1 MIKIKFYTSHCA
13 RCIILKRMMDN
24 NGIKYVEIDDEN
36 IYMPIAKENKILSM
50 PFAEI
55 DGVVYGS
62 KELQQYIVEKG
73 EMYARKL

>member
-1 MIKIKFYTSHCA
+1 MIKFYSSHCP
-13 RCIILKRMMDN
+13 RCNVLKMLMNN
-24 NGIKYVEIDDEN
+24 NGMEYTEIDDEN

-62 KELQQYIVEKG
+62 KELQKYIVERG
-73 EMYARKL
+73 E

>member
-1 MIKIKFYTSHCA
+1 MIKFYTSHCP
-13 RCIILKRMMDN
+13 RCKVLKMLMDN
-24 NGIKYVEIDDEN
+24 NGMEYIEIDDEN

-62 KELQQYIVEKG
+62 KELQKYIVEKG
-73 EMYARKL
+73 ER

>member
-1 MIKIKFYTSHCA
+1 MSKIKFYTSHCP
-13 RCIILKRMMDN
+13 RCKVLKMLMDN
-24 NGIKYVEIDDEN
+24 NGMEYVEIDDEN

-62 KELQQYIVEKG
+62 KELQKYIVEKG
-73 EMYARKL
+73 ER

>member
-1 MIKIKFYTSHCA
+1 MIKFYSSHCP
-13 RCIILKRMMDN
+13 RCNVLKMLMNN
-24 NGIKYVEIDDEN
+24 NGMEYIEIDDEN

-62 KELQQYIVEKG
+62 KELQKYIVERG
-73 EMYARKL
+73 ER

>member
-1 MIKIKFYTSHCA
+1 MIKFYSSHCP
-13 RCIILKRMMDN
+13 RCNVLKMLMNN
-24 NGIKYVEIDDEN
+24 NGMEYIEIDDEN

-62 KELQQYIVEKG
+62 KELQKYIVERG
-73 EMYARKL
+73 E

>member
-1 MIKIKFYTSHCA
+1 MIKFYSSHCP
-13 RCIILKRMMDN
+13 RCNVLKMLMNN
-24 NGIKYVEIDDEN
+24 NGVEYIEIDDEN

-62 KELQQYIVEKG
+62 KELQKYIVEKG
-73 EMYARKL
+73 ER